1 MKGFKVPVLVNKGG
15 KIVERTY
22 RINANTQAHAE
33 RLAVRECPQGIVVDK
48 SVPVDG
54 RALAFCIATALG

>member
-22 RINANTQAHAE
+22 RINAKTQAHAN
-33 RLAVRECPQGIVVDK
+33 RRVLIECPQGVVVDK
-48 SVPVDG
+48 SQPYDA